1 MKSPFSNY
9 GDLVPELPQGKVRLT
24 LTPEQAL
31 VLYEAIQFHVEMLE
45 QAPPDTIPADKVPF
59 ILAML
64 EDIDFNLSGK
74 LHFNEAEPQQGK
86 RVYRAR
92 T

>member
-1 MKSPFSNY
+1 MKSPFSTY

-31 VLYEAIQFHVEMLE
+31 VLYETIQFHSDMLE
-45 QAPPDTIPADKVPF
+45 QAPPDTIPSDKVPF

-64 EDIDFNLSGK
+64 EEVDFNLSGK
-74 LHFNEAEPQQGK
+74 LHFNEAEPQK
-86 RVYRAR
+86 AKKAYRAR